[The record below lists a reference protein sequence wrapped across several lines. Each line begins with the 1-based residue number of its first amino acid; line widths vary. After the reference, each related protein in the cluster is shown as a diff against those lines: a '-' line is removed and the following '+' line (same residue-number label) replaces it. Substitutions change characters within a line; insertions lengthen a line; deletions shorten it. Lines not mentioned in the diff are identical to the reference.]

1 MYVYIYIYIILY
13 IYICIFIIIV
23 IIIIYYCDCY
33 SYYYH
38 IYIRIYNA
46 FFSSKQQALVVE
58 WGWSA
63 RFCEPLVIHSWAPAI
78 LSHFQSWIIVNTAG
92 VLVSWSL
99 KPHTSQANMGPCSLI
114 ALSTFPQIRAC
125 ARLTGIEFHIN
136 TNHCKIV
143 RLQDM
148 CEVPGNQRFSP
159 TTSANGVFSPE

>member
-1 MYVYIYIYIILY
+1 M
-13 IYICIFIIIV
+13 YICIYVYLLLLSLLLFITIIV
-23 IIIIYYCDCY
+23 ILIIIIY
-33 SYYYH
+33 
-38 IYIRIYNA
+38 IYIRIYNS

-136 TNHCKIV
+136 TSHCKIV